1 MQLLPVIKSP
11 LLLPRLVGLD
21 GASSDP
27 QPLAILFVSWGLVTS
42 PRLGGIKSLQ
52 VPLFSC
58 HPYRSIGSRFVTL
71 NCSNSFSIPSFQDGV
86 AIS

>member
-1 MQLLPVIKSP
+1 MQLLPVVKSP
-11 LLLPRLVGLD
+11 PFAPRLVGLD

-42 PRLGGIKSLQ
+42 PRLGGIKSPQ

-58 HPYRSIGSRFVTL
+58 HPSPSIGSRFVTI
-71 NCSNSFSIPSFQDGV
+71 NCSNSFSILSL
-86 AIS
+86 